1 MRRSGTHRMSDN
13 FQFILGMYS
22 IIAGL
27 GVSRL
32 LEGVRDAVIAGRA
45 TRTYW
50 VHSVVVML
58 GLAVHAMTWLSLWA
72 LRSIPAWGVWNYLF
86 VLLVPVLLYLFSS
99 LVFPDSDGD
108 DWDLRSYYYA
118 HARRIHGLLASAI
131 AANALSE
138 YAVLSQLEIPA
149 LAAMRIGMVVALC
162 SLAIWKTNEALH
174 RIIVPLLLITGA
186 AVPTM
191 LDVEIL

>member
-1 MRRSGTHRMSDN
+1 MNSN
-13 FQFILGMYS
+13 FDFILGMYS

-32 LEGVRDAVIAGRA
+32 LEGVKDAVIAGRA

-50 VHSVVVML
+50 VHSAVVML
-58 GLAVHAMTWLSLWA
+58 GLAVHATTWLSLWA
-72 LRSIPAWGVWNYLF
+72 LRNIPVWGVWNFLF

-99 LVFPDSDGD
+99 LVFPDSDSD
-108 DWDLRSYYYA
+108 DWDLRTYYYV

-138 YAVLSQLEIPA
+138 YAVLGHVEIPA
-149 LAAMRIGMVVALC
+149 LAAMRVSMVVALC
-162 SLAIWKTNEALH
+162 TCAIWKGSELLH
-174 RIIVPLLLITGA
+174 RIIVPLLLLAGA
-186 AVPTM
+186 AMPTV